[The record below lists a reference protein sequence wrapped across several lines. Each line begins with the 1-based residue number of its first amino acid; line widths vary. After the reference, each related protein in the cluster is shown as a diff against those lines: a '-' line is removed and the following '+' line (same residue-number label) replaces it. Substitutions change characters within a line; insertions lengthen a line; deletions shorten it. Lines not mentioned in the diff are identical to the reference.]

1 MTQTALLVTVGGVL
15 LLAPW
20 VEALARRAHLPR
32 VSLLLLLGLVLGPMV
47 LDVLPADRGAW
58 YPFVSEVAL
67 AMVGFLLGG
76 ELTLENLRK
85 RGRPVVIVSLLDSGV
100 TWFVMS
106 AGLYLLGAQPA
117 VALVLATAATATDP
131 AAVDAVAR
139 DLGSDG
145 PNTGLLRGV
154 VAVDDIWG
162 LLLFGLLLAVLGPLQ
177 GDGVDSAALLVAARE
192 IGGAIALGGLLGLA
206 AAVLTGRLNP
216 GEPTRLEALGFV
228 ALSCGLATGL
238 GVSYLLAAVT
248 MGAVVANF
256 AAHHEVPF
264 REMESLEAPFLVL
277 FFVLSGAV
285 ASPGTDP
292 AIWRLVMGYVVL
304 RIVGRLVGAGL
315 GVLIANR
322 RLGGAAQLSPRAG
335 IALLPQAG
343 VALGMT
349 LVAAERVPSVAA
361 TVVPV
366 VVLCTLVFEM
376 AGPVGTRVF
385 LQNTEGRGDTPE
397 SL

>member
-139 DLGSDG
+139 DLGTDG

-192 IGGAIALGGLLGLA
+192 IGG
-206 AAVLTGRLNP
+206 
-216 GEPTRLEALGFV
+216 
-228 ALSCGLATGL
+228 
-238 GVSYLLAAVT
+238 
-248 MGAVVANF
+248 
-256 AAHHEVPF
+256 
-264 REMESLEAPFLVL
+264 
-277 FFVLSGAV
+277 
-285 ASPGTDP
+285 
-292 AIWRLVMGYVVL
+292 
-304 RIVGRLVGAGL
+304 
-315 GVLIANR
+315 
-322 RLGGAAQLSPRAG
+322 
-335 IALLPQAG
+335 
-343 VALGMT
+343 
-349 LVAAERVPSVAA
+349 
-361 TVVPV
+361 
-366 VVLCTLVFEM
+366 
-376 AGPVGTRVF
+376 
-385 LQNTEGRGDTPE
+385 
-397 SL
+397 